1 MARGRRGGSIKK
13 KLGIIAYG
21 MPFTGKSTFAS
32 QFLFMHNEDGSPMR
46 TLILDAE
53 SGGIDYYIDDIEAR
67 GGNVEDLYIIYTQS
81 LSEVISYIN
90 KIKNN
95 EDFYVLDDDGEET
108 DEVLLDSAGNPWRPD
123 CLILDGLTVLNS
135 SVKAGLTE
143 FSKRRAKVKADDAG
157 LIGDA
162 KLVKIEG
169 SGMELKDFN
178 AVKTKGAD
186 LILSLIASGVHWIA
200 TARET
205 DEKKYEKD
213 SEGKQISVPTGKKI
227 PEGWGTD
234 MIFNAHTTL
243 RFTRDEYGD
252 VIAICEKDRTGVH
265 PNETISNPQLT
276 DWQCVIDGSKGK
288 AEFIVKNGLNDSV
301 RIEQERYAKEVM
313 GSVGETYAPTA
324 TTSDGISAT
333 AIINEINAT
342 MKAMSADER
351 NNKKNALTAA
361 SLPASPSAISKIT
374 DTSTL
379 NKILEIVKA

>member
-1 MARGRRGGSIKK
+1 MARGRRGGAIKK
-13 KLGIIAYG
+13 KLGFIVYG
-21 MPFTGKSTFAS
+21 APFTGKSTFAS

-46 TLILDAE
+46 TLIIDAE

-67 GGNVEDLYIIYTQS
+67 GGNVKDLYIIYTQS

-95 EDFYVLDDDGEET
+95 EDFYVLSDDGEET
-108 DEVLLDSAGNPWRPD
+108 DEILFDSTGNPWRPD

-143 FSKRRAKVKADDAG
+143 FSKKRAKVKADDAG
-157 LIGDA
+157 LVGDA

-205 DEKKYEKD
+205 DEKRYEKD

-234 MIFNAHTTL
+234 MIFNAHTSI

-265 PNETISNPQLT
+265 PNETIYNPQLT
-276 DWQCVIDGSKGK
+276 DWQCVIDGSKDK
-288 AEFIVKNGLNDSV
+288 AEFVVKNGLNDSV

-313 GSVGETYAPTA
+313 GSVGETYAPTV
-324 TTSDGISAT
+324 TTFDGASAKD
-333 AIINEINAT
+333 IITEINAT
-342 MKAMSADER
+342 MRGMSQDER
-351 NNKKNALTAA
+351 NVKKNELTNAGLAA
-361 SLPASPSAISKIT
+361 NPSVIGKLT
-374 DTSTL
+374 DIDTL
-379 NKILEIVKA
+379 NQILTIIKS